1 MGKAWRVQLFW
12 CGMGKDET
20 SGRACVVKGLEY
32 HRKKETETVL
42 SGAMEGFQQEAD
54 LNRSICV
61 ACKAWQKYLGHL
73 YGLPGSG
80 IAKHPATNVPLLQH
94 F

>member
-54 LNRSICV
+54 LNRSIRV
-61 ACKAWQKYLGHL
+61 PDFSKNHYL
-73 YGLPGSG
+73 
-80 IAKHPATNVPLLQH
+80 
-94 F
+94 